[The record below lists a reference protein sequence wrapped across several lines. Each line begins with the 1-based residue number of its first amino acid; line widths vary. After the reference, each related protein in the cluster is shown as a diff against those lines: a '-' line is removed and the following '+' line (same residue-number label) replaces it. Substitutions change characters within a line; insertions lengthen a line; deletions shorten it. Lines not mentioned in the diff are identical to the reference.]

1 MPIVYSKRQI
11 DLKKGWVINLHQN
24 QLLHI
29 YFLREKGL
37 LLKIV
42 ACSKY
47 FGQ

>member
-1 MPIVYSKRQI
+1 MANQF
-11 DLKKGWVINLHQN
+11 KKGWVINLHQN

-29 YFLREKGL
+29 YFSREKGL